1 MSTIYVKISLD
12 VIDQKE
18 VTPWWT
24 SFKRKLSTTTRPDT
38 HPHHLQKLKFSR
50 PILELE
56 SLKNVL
62 RAQRN
67 KTNEAVKPVAVSVG
81 VENSHIKPV
90 SESQVNNVS
99 WVAERTPNREN
110 HHLHLHDNAGHSQ
123 PSWTQS
129 DSMMGNTETQRYF
142 IIVVETW
149 DLD

>member
-12 VIDQKE
+12 VIDQKK

-24 SFKRKLSTTTRPDT
+24 SFKRKLSTTTRPET

-50 PILELE
+50 PIVEFE

-67 KTNEAVKPVAVSVG
+67 KTDEGGVKPAAVAV
-81 VENSHIKPV
+81 ETSHIKPV
-90 SESQVNNVS
+90 SESEVPNVS
-99 WVAERTPNREN
+99 WVAEITPNREN
-110 HHLHLHDNAGHSQ
+110 NPLHLHDKAGHSQ
-123 PSWTQS
+123 SSWRQS

>member
-24 SFKRKLSTTTRPDT
+24 SFKRELSTTTRPET

-50 PILELE
+50 PIVEFE

-67 KTNEAVKPVAVSVG
+67 KTDEGGVKPAAVAV
-81 VENSHIKPV
+81 ETSHIKPV
-90 SESQVNNVS
+90 SESEVPNVS
-99 WVAERTPNREN
+99 WV
-110 HHLHLHDNAGHSQ
+110 
-123 PSWTQS
+123 
-129 DSMMGNTETQRYF
+129 QR
-142 IIVVETW
+142 
-149 DLD
+149 